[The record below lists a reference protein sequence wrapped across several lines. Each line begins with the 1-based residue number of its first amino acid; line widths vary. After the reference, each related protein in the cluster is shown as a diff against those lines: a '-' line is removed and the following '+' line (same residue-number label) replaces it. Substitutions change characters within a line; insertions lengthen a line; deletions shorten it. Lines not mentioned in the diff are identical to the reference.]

1 MVHSGYVSKYNKGE
15 MLHIKSLFKFTLG
28 INCYALEILNYALE
42 IFIYSFTL
50 FSPVIME
57 LNLNSPI
64 NEGAPPK
71 ENKKA

>member
-15 MLHIKSLFKFTLG
+15 MFHIKSLFKFTLG
-28 INCYALEILNYALE
+28 INCYALE

-64 NEGAPPK
+64 NEVVPPK